1 LQEGNSLLYLG
12 LKYLVHGKVL
22 PADGLD
28 VSINSMAYAA
38 WIGLFVTSL
47 NLLPMGQLDGGH
59 VSYAL
64 FGRRAWLIARVT
76 AVALLILGFVGWQGW
91 FLWVILPL
99 IFGLRHPPPLNDRTP
114 LDPRRKMLGLLM
126 IVIFLL
132 VFIPVPFRIMYP

>member
-1 LQEGNSLLYLG
+1 
-12 LKYLVHGKVL
+12 
-22 PADGLD
+22 
-28 VSINSMAYAA
+28 
-38 WIGLFVTSL
+38 
-47 NLLPMGQLDGGH
+47 
-59 VSYAL
+59 
-64 FGRRAWLIARVT
+64 
-76 AVALLILGFVGWQGW
+76 VALLILGFVGWQGW